1 MHLVGLAAPE
11 SDPHIVAGR
20 HRGLVQLQPRRRAG
34 RGLRQVAV
42 PRHEGHVGHAGHVPL
57 PGHVA
62 QGPGGAAGVATCD
75 GRQVE
80 QHHQPRQSEPG
91 SVNIFSS
98 AADDPSLSHFRH
110 YLHLL
115 LRHYAKRASMPI

>member
-1 MHLVGLAAPE
+1 MYLVGLAAPE
-11 SDPHIVAGR
+11 SDPHVVPGR

-34 RGLRQVAV
+34 RRLRQVAV

-80 QHHQPRQSEPG
+80 QHHQPRQSEPR

-98 AADDPSLSHFRH
+98 AADDPSLSHFRR

-115 LRHYAKRASMPI
+115 LRHYAKQASMPI